1 VEVVTN
7 FCFQGKGKE
16 GKREE
21 TTMRMV
27 GLTGGIASGK
37 STVSRQL
44 QAQGIPVID
53 ADKVAQAALRK
64 NTWGW
69 RRVVAVFGNGI
80 LQENGEVDRAKL
92 GEIVFSD
99 AAKRKQL
106 NRAMEPCIMSG
117 LFYEILKHW
126 ILGTSVVVL
135 DVPLLFEAK
144 IDWLTRPIIVVW
156 VDDLTQETRLMARDN
171 SSKEQARNRI
181 TSQLPLDVKRARADI
196 VIDNSGSLE
205 QTKVLVNDLKKTITA
220 PPSWKELLFS
230 RLGVAAMVI
239 GVITITAAKLQ

>member
-1 VEVVTN
+1 
-7 FCFQGKGKE
+7 
-16 GKREE
+16 
-21 TTMRMV
+21 
-27 GLTGGIASGK
+27 
-37 STVSRQL
+37 
-44 QAQGIPVID
+44 
-53 ADKVAQAALRK
+53 
-64 NTWGW
+64 
-69 RRVVAVFGNGI
+69 
-80 LQENGEVDRAKL
+80 
-92 GEIVFSD
+92 
-99 AAKRKQL
+99 
-106 NRAMEPCIMSG
+106 MEPCIMSG